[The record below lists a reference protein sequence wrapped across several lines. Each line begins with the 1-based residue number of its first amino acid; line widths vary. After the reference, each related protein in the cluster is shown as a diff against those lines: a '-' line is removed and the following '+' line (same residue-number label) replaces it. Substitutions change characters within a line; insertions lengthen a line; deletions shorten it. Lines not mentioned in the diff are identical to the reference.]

1 MILRTKNKIIY
12 LKRYKR
18 RKFCNV
24 RYNYCI
30 TLKPAFSCLQIG
42 LCKTKVIVS
51 RDYDW
56 GSKKLNLRSIFKKKK
71 WYLKMILDGDSLIT
85 WKMIMLRINY
95 WCCKPCIAIDPLWL
109 QEEIWPCHDEEGIQ
123 YKHSW
128 ESGVLRAR
136 GSQVSGSCGKYC
148 KW

>member
-1 MILRTKNKIIY
+1 M
-12 LKRYKR
+12 
-18 RKFCNV
+18 
-24 RYNYCI
+24 
-30 TLKPAFSCLQIG
+30 
-42 LCKTKVIVS
+42 S

-71 WYLKMILDGDSLIT
+71 WYLNMILNL
-85 WKMIMLRINY
+85 LRIKY
-95 WCCKPCIAIDPLWL
+95 WCYKPCIAIDPLWL

-123 YKHSW
+123 DKHSW

-148 KW
+148 KWKGQGQ